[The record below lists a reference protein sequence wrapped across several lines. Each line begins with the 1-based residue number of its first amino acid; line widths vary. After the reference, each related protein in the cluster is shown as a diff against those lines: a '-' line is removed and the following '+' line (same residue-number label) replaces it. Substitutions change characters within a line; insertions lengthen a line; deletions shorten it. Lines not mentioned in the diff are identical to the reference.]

1 MVYDNK
7 TFFVMRFIKCECCAC
22 EQREWL
28 ESVEDEEQFWFV
40 GWSWRG
46 AEDVWAENLRLEIEK
61 RKTKERL

>member
-40 GWSWRG
+40 G
-46 AEDVWAENLRLEIEK
+46 
-61 RKTKERL
+61 